1 MEGRKR
7 KKKKNPS
14 GFPVRI
20 RLKLFITADYLPG
33 SSPFFFAA
41 AVLQPPLFAAVYG
54 MACSATDGHGIIF
67 PAAKIGFSRLRSL
80 TFPPSLLLPEQPN
93 SPNSRTAEHL
103 SPLPSASNPD
113 SRPVPER
120 WILPP
125 LAARHGRRAAG
136 LPGFPGFRASG
147 LLQLLPLPFSSPS
160 APVRLPRPHPSEA
173 VHNRRLSIL
182 NIV

>member
-20 RLKLFITADYLPG
+20 RLKLLIITANYLPG

-93 SPNSRTAEHL
+93 SPNSRTAVAA
-103 SPLPSASNPD
+103 SVRFPFPRPLP
-113 SRPVPER
+113 
-120 WILPP
+120 
-125 LAARHGRRAAG
+125 AA
-136 LPGFPGFRASG
+136 
-147 LLQLLPLPFSSPS
+147 SSPAS
-160 APVRLPRPHPSEA
+160 
-173 VHNRRLSIL
+173 
-182 NIV
+182 